1 MTQSQNDYDSIKK
14 PIANSIPFSNDEKAT
29 KKFNTD
35 LSFRLMEISDSI
47 DDTKSLKTCKDALLY
62 KPGTQ
67 SGSHVGIHMPTDGS
81 SSSKINAQVSAMNKM
96 LYNNKTTNS
105 CFTNEKDGYKLIVNV
120 LNDKTHE
127 ITHWLQSNYQGDYNV
142 VVTTNEINNLIDLS
156 QDKYD
161 KLGYGFTK
169 DERGHI
175 DAFES
180 KTMTVVLRKNE
191 PEDDNPLG
199 FNGLG
204 FHVYTAYPGQR
215 QNELYTELNG
225 VTPMPDE
232 DVSNIVKKTAY
243 YKIATDMQ
251 KTCLMMQSTK
261 KINIPS
267 QLSVYYDRYGDA
279 IVITAP
285 PYKDKTDSGA
295 LQYAQK
301 RYFIK
306 KSDDKTQKTVISAA
320 KYTKDINDNS
330 EVWHREQAL
339 PYPDCVPET
348 LKPYLDKTQNRV
360 NRCLTSIETKRIQQ
374 NEINKEEERNA
385 EELKAKAALAAA
397 DAKKKQIVE

>member
-1 MTQSQNDYDSIKK
+1 MATNNYDNIKK
-14 PIANSIPFSNDEKAT
+14 PVANAIPFSNDEKAT
-29 KKFNTD
+29 KTFIKD
-35 LSFRLMEISDSI
+35 LNNRLMDIADSI
-47 DDTKSLKTCKDALLY
+47 DKTQSLNVCKDALLY
-62 KPGTQ
+62 KPKAEN
-67 SGSHVGIHMPTDGS
+67 GSHVDMHMPTKNNFND
-81 SSSKINAQVSAMNKM
+81 KVNTQVNAMNIM
-96 LYNNKTTNS
+96 LRNNKTTNS
-105 CFTNEKDGYKLIVNV
+105 CFNDETKGYELIANV
-120 LNDKTHE
+120 LTERTEE
-127 ITHWLQSNYQGDYNV
+127 IVTWLQDNYQGNHNII
-142 VVTTNEINNLIDLS
+142 VTTKTINDIIDLS

-161 KLGYGFTK
+161 NLGYGFIK
-169 DERGHI
+169 DKRGHI

-180 KTMTVVLRKNE
+180 QTMTVVLRKNE

-243 YKIATDMQ
+243 YKTATDMQ

-306 KSDDKTQKTVISAA
+306 KSDDKIQKTVISAA

-374 NEINKEEERNA
+374 NEINKEEERKV
-385 EELKAKAALAAA
+385 EDLKTKAALAAA
-397 DAKKKQIVE
+397 DTKKKQIVE

>member
-1 MTQSQNDYDSIKK
+1 MTPNQNHYDNIKK
-14 PIANSIPFSNDEKAT
+14 PVANNIPSSNDEKST
-29 KKFNTD
+29 KTFINS
-35 LSFRLMEISDSI
+35 LSLRLMDISDSI
-47 DDTKSLKTCKDALLY
+47 DDTKSLDICKDTLLY

-67 SGSHVGIHMPTDGS
+67 SGSHVNIHMPTDEYTDN
-81 SSSKINAQVSAMNKM
+81 KIDVQVNAMNAM
-96 LYNNKTTNS
+96 LRNNKMTNS
-105 CFTNEKDGYKLIVNV
+105 CFTNEKSGYKVIANV
-120 LNDKTHE
+120 LSDKVYE
-127 ITHWLQSNYQGDYNV
+127 IADWLQDNYQGNYNIV
-142 VVTTNEINNLIDLS
+142 ITTDEINDLTDLS
-156 QDKYD
+156 QEKYD
-161 KLGYGFTK
+161 NLGYGFIK
-169 DERGHI
+169 DKRGHI
-175 DAFES
+175 DAFKS
-180 KTMTVVLRKNE
+180 DTMTVVLRKNE
-191 PEDDNPLG
+191 PEENNPLG

-215 QNELYTELNG
+215 QNELNDETNG
-225 VTPMPDE
+225 ITPIPNE
-232 DVSNIVKKTAY
+232 DVSGIIKKTMY
-243 YKIATDMQ
+243 YKTATDMQ
-251 KTCLMMQSTK
+251 KTCLMMQSS

-279 IVITAP
+279 IAITAP
-285 PYKDKTDSGA
+285 PYMDKTDSGA

-306 KSDDKTQKTVISAA
+306 KSNDKAQKTVISAA

-360 NRCLTSIETKRIQQ
+360 NRCLTGIETKRIQQ